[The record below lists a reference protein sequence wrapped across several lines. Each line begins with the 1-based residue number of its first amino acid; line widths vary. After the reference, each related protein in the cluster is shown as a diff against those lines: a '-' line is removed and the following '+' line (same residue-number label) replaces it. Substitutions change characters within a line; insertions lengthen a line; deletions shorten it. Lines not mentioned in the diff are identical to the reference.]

1 MAIFNITKK
10 KLIKILIILLEIF
23 TIGLIIYLV
32 ALPFFPN
39 IKYKINYNKKS
50 ENINWKDEKIIKQKI
65 DKIINNFS
73 INLNNKKNNFIQSFP
88 KTKYSVSQNRIIIPK
103 IGVNAPIV
111 ESKNSEYGLS
121 KGSWRVPESSTPN
134 KGGNTVITGHRFKYL
149 PPNNLTFYL
158 FDKLE
163 IGDIVSVIWE
173 EKNYYYKI
181 KETKII
187 KPTDLSILEPTKES
201 ILTMFTCDP
210 IYSQKN
216 RLVIISQLLVE

>member
-1 MAIFNITKK
+1 MFKFNKK

-23 TIGLIIYLV
+23 AIGLIIYLV

-50 ENINWKDEKIIKQKI
+50 ENIDWKNEKIVKQKI
-65 DKIINNFS
+65 DKIINNFPT
-73 INLNNKKNNFIQSFP
+73 NLNNKKNNLEQLLP
-88 KTKYSVSQNRIIIPK
+88 ETKYLVSQNRIIIPK

-111 ESKNSEYGLS
+111 ESENSEYGLS
-121 KGSWRVPESSTPN
+121 KGSWRVPESSTPD

-163 IGDIVSVIWE
+163 IGDIVSVIWN
-173 EKNYYYKI
+173 KKKYYYKI

-216 RLVIISQLLVE
+216 RLVIISELIN

>member
-1 MAIFNITKK
+1 MPNINKK

-23 TIGLIIYLV
+23 AIGLIIYLV

-50 ENINWKDEKIIKQKI
+50 ENIDWKDKKIVKQKI
-65 DKIINNFS
+65 DKIINNFP
-73 INLNNKKNNFIQSFP
+73 INLNNKKNNPTQSFP

-103 IGVNAPIV
+103 IGVNAPII

-121 KGSWRVPESSTPN
+121 KGSWHVPESSTPD

-163 IGDIVSVIWE
+163 IGDIVSVLWK

-181 KETKII
+181 KETKIV
-187 KPTDLSILEPTKES
+187 KPTDLSILEPTKKS

-216 RLVIISQLLVE
+216 RLVIISELINN